1 MHFFD
6 ANIVDTNLLH
16 DALCVH
22 MQRERERVGLFW
34 DEVRVQVMKI

>member
-16 DALCVH
+16 DALC
-22 MQRERERVGLFW
+22 MRAQRERVGLFW